1 MKKVAIALFLAITI
15 LSPGCMNSESIFEG
29 CFHGDLIENG
39 KKANDFT
46 LITNDN
52 ETYNFKQETAGKVT
66 IIAFLFTNCY
76 DICPIVT
83 YNLGMIHESL
93 EQPQLDKIE
102 FLTITVDPWRDNTT
116 TLTEWKLGTKSN
128 WTHLTINDVDEK
140 SSEFEELSDVWANF
154 NVGFTIESNQTE
166 QTSGRHH
173 PGDYDI
179 EHSTGTVLIDH
190 NGYQRVWWGDYDWIV
205 DLVQEDLLELVSQI
219 E

>member
-29 CFHGDLIENG
+29 SFHGDLIENG

>member
-1 MKKVAIALFLAITI
+1 
-15 LSPGCMNSESIFEG
+15 MNSESIFEG
-29 CFHGDLIENG
+29 SFHGDLIENG

>member
-1 MKKVAIALFLAITI
+1 
-15 LSPGCMNSESIFEG
+15 MNSESIFEG
-29 CFHGDLIENG
+29 SFHGDLIENG

-140 SSEFEELSDVWANF
+140 SSDFKELSDVWANF

>member
-1 MKKVAIALFLAITI
+1 
-15 LSPGCMNSESIFEG
+15 MNSESIFEG
-29 CFHGDLIENG
+29 SFHGDLIENG
-39 KKANDFT
+39 KKVNDFT

-140 SSEFEELSDVWANF
+140 SSDFKELSDVWANF